1 MDFKI
6 LILKKLSTK
15 WTEMIFVS
23 IKTSGHVV
31 ETISAHLS
39 IEKEYSYTFF
49 SRDYVFIFFS
59 IGKLYILL
67 KRRTERGEKQQQQE
81 GITGNRMK

>member
-67 KRRTERGEKQQQQE
+67 KRRTERGEKQQQQ
-81 GITGNRMK
+81 